1 MRIARL
7 VALMLPAALWA
18 CATSPPSPAPG
29 KGSLEG
35 VLRLIPREGVH
46 PGHAADG
53 PYASIRFRDVK
64 FVDYDHPGFAVVYLE
79 GRPAPGGTARLAIR
93 SSTLG
98 PRFDPP
104 AEAVGASGVLV
115 LANETDHAHAVS
127 CPSMSLL
134 RRLDPG
140 ASTEIATPP
149 AGGHACYLLD
159 APDTKAR
166 LFVSPGPF
174 AVVSADGDWAIRDVD
189 PGRATAVAWHPRFP
203 SLARAIEVKPGGI
216 LHVDFDL
223 RVDAPE
229 QVRAGGSDAAP

>member
-1 MRIARL
+1 MRFLRL
-7 VALMLPAALWA
+7 VALLVAAALWA
-18 CATSPPSPAPG
+18 CATSSLSPAPG
-29 KGSLEG
+29 KGSIEG
-35 VLRLIPREGVH
+35 ALRLVPREGVH
-46 PGHAADG
+46 PGHAAGG

-93 SSTLG
+93 ATGLG

-104 AEAVGASGVLV
+104 AEAMGASGVLLLV
-115 LANETDHAHAVS
+115 NETDHPHAIS

-140 ASTEIATPP
+140 ATAEIATPP
-149 AGGHACYLLD
+149 GGAHACYLLD
-159 APDTKAR
+159 APDTQAS

-174 AVVSADGDWAIRDVD
+174 AVVSGDGDWAIRDVD
-189 PGRATAVAWHPRFP
+189 PGRVTAVAWHPRFP
-203 SLARAIEVKPGGI
+203 SAARAIEVKAGGI
-216 LHVDFDL
+216 LRVDFDL

-229 QVRAGGSDAAP
+229 QARAGGSDAAP